1 MKKII
6 IACLLFLNCL
16 LPSWAQTNAY
26 PNKPITM
33 IVGFP
38 AGGPTD
44 LAARTLAHS
53 FQKSLG
59 QTIVVENKPGATG
72 LIAAG
77 IASRAAPDGYTVFVS
92 SIGTFVVA
100 PHLLKSVTVDP
111 IKELDYISLPFQ
123 AHNVLVTGP
132 KRPERSVA
140 QVLELLRANPGKI
153 TFASSGVGAS
163 DHLAAELLWQQTNTQ
178 GLHVPYK
185 GGAPAMQDLLGGQV
199 DFFMTNINAVLP
211 HIRSGRLHPIAIT
224 DNKRSPSLPDVPTF
238 AEAGVQGMEIYGWQ
252 ALTAPKGLSP
262 EVKKKLS
269 DAAIDAMKDPENIK
283 KLESLGI
290 TIVGNSP
297 EEFTAFVLK
306 ENERWKNLI
315 KARNIVVQ

>member
-1 MKKII
+1 MKKIMT
-6 IACLLFLNCL
+6 ACLLLLNGM
-16 LPSWAQTNAY
+16 LPSWAQTNTY

-53 FQKSLG
+53 FQKSFG
-59 QTIVVENKPGATG
+59 QTIIVENKPGATG

-77 IASRAAPDGYTVFVS
+77 IASRAPPDGYTVFVS

-238 AEAGVQGMEIYGWQ
+238 AEAGVSGMEIYGWQ

-269 DAAIDAMKDPENIK
+269 DAAIGAMKDPENIN

-315 KARNIVVQ
+315 RTRNIVVQ

>member
-1 MKKII
+1 MKKIMT
-6 IACLLFLNCL
+6 ACLLLLNGM
-16 LPSWAQTNAY
+16 LPSWAQTNTY

-53 FQKSLG
+53 FQKSFG
-59 QTIVVENKPGATG
+59 QTIIVENKPGATG

-77 IASRAAPDGYTVFVS
+77 IASRAPPDGYTVFVS

-238 AEAGVQGMEIYGWQ
+238 AETGVSGMEIYGWQ

-269 DAAIDAMKDPENIK
+269 DAAIGAMKDPENIN

-315 KARNIVVQ
+315 RTRNIVVQ